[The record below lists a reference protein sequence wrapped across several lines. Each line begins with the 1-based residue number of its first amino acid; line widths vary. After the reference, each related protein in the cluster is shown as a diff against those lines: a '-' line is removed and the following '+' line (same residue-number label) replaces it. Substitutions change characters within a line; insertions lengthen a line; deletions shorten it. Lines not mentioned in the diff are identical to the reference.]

1 VTEVPARFEP
11 PRRLLLGPGPSNVHP
26 RVLVA
31 MGRPVIGHL
40 DPETL
45 RMITEI
51 DEMLREVFHTANELT
66 FPISGSGTAGMEA
79 AMTNA
84 LEPGDVALVL
94 VSGFFAERMREIAS
108 RAGAKVVTI
117 GGEWGVPVE
126 PDDVAKALEE
136 YPDAKV
142 VCAVHVETSTGLL
155 QPLEELGALCRD
167 RGVLFI
173 VDAVASLGGVPLLVD
188 QWGIDVCYAGSQKCL
203 SVPPGLA
210 PITFSPGAVEVRERR
225 VHPPQSFYLD
235 ALFIWKYVGRERRYH
250 HTAPI
255 NMLYGLHEGLR
266 LVLAEGLEARWAR
279 HQQVGR
285 DVLSAL
291 QERGFDPVPPEGY
304 RAPDVVCVRLPEGF
318 EDAANRALLL
328 ERHGIDVAGGLG
340 PMAGQVWR
348 IGLMGESC
356 TPENA
361 DALLRAINDLLARRR
376 RDG

>member
-1 VTEVPARFEP
+1 MDVPDRFEP
-11 PRRLLLGPGPSNVHP
+11 PQRLLLGPGPSNVHP
-26 RVLVA
+26 RVLEA
-31 MGRPVIGHL
+31 MARPVIGHL

-51 DEMLREVFHTANELT
+51 DDMLRMVFRTGNELT

-108 RAGAKVVTI
+108 RCGAKAVTV
-117 GGEWGVPVE
+117 GGEWGVPVQL
-126 PDDVAKALEE
+126 DQVVDALGRH
-136 YPDAKV
+136 PDAKA

-155 QPLEELGALCRD
+155 QPLEELGALCRE
-167 RGVLFI
+167 RGLLFI
-173 VDAVASLGGVPLLVD
+173 VDAVASLGGVPILVD
-188 QWGIDVCYAGSQKCL
+188 DWGIDICYSGSQKCL

-210 PITFSPGAVEVRERR
+210 PITFSPAAVEVRERR

-235 ALFIWKYVGRERRYH
+235 ALFIWKYVGQERRYH

-266 LVLAEGLEARWAR
+266 LVLAEGLEARWER
-279 HQQVGR
+279 HERIAG

-291 QERGFDPVPPEGY
+291 EERGFDPVPPDGY
-304 RAPDVVCVRLPEGF
+304 RAPDVVCVRLPAGL
-318 EDAANRALLL
+318 EDAPNRSRLV

-340 PMAGQVWR
+340 PLAGKVWR
-348 IGLMGESC
+348 VGLMGESC
-356 TPENA
+356 TEENA
-361 DALLRAINDLLARRR
+361 RSFLHGIDDLLAGG
-376 RDG
+376 RDR